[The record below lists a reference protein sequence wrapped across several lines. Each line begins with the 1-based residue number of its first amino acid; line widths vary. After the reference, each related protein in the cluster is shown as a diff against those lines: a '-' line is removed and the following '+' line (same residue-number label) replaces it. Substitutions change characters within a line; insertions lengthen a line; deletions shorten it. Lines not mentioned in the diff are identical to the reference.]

1 MILVGNRFFC
11 LRNDIIKFIY
21 VQLLIGKLRQIIK
34 RLYSR
39 FVKFLAQIYTSIAM
53 ISFSK
58 KHISK
63 VFLALT
69 LVVLSSCFNKGSST
83 NGNPSQIDAKPSPEI
98 SQITAQTPK
107 FAPPIGCTLGK
118 DCYIFHY
125 VDRDPTPAAVDFGCG
140 RQTYD
145 GHNGTDFGI
154 PDEKA
159 MAKGVPVLAAAA
171 GKVLRSRDGVE
182 DRRVNDQTIKK
193 QVEGIECGNG
203 MVIDHGNGWEAQYCH
218 LRKGSVVVK
227 PGMQVEKG
235 TVLGMVGES
244 GLASFP
250 HVHLTIRYQGK
261 VVDPF
266 VGINSESGCQIS
278 RNPLWDRPLNY
289 VPTGLIRAGFSTQ
302 APDLNALWQGKFPET
317 TLAANSPA
325 LLFWVQVFGVIKG
338 DQESY
343 KFFAPD
349 GKIMGESN
357 NEIKASN
364 RLWMSYIGKKN
375 RDNNYL
381 MLGTWRVEYKL
392 KRGDQVLIDVQ
403 RQVEISKI

>member
-1 MILVGNRFFC
+1 MIP
-11 LRNDIIKFIY
+11 
-21 VQLLIGKLRQIIK
+21 
-34 RLYSR
+34 
-39 FVKFLAQIYTSIAM
+39 
-53 ISFSK
+53 FSQ
-58 KHISK
+58 KHISQ
-63 VFLALT
+63 VFLAFI
-69 LVVLSSCFNKGSST
+69 LVVLSSCFAGSST
-83 NGNPSQIDAKPSPEI
+83 NANSPQVNAKTQSPEI
-98 SQITAQTPK
+98 SQINSQTPK

-125 VDRDPTPAAVDFGCG
+125 VDRDPSPAAIDFGCG

-145 GHNGTDFGI
+145 GHKGTDFGI
-154 PDEKA
+154 LDEKA
-159 MAKGVPVLAAAA
+159 MAKGVPVLAVAA

-182 DRRVNDQTIKK
+182 DRRVEDQTTKK

-250 HVHLTIRYQGK
+250 HVHLTVRYQGN
-261 VVDPF
+261 VIDPF
-266 VGINSESGCQIS
+266 VGTNSEPGCQVS

-289 VPTGLIRAGFSTQ
+289 IPTGLIRAGFSTQ
-302 APDLNALWQGKFPET
+302 PPELNALWAGEFSET
-317 TLAANSPA
+317 TLAKDSPA

-343 KFFAPD
+343 KFFDPN
-349 GKIMGESN
+349 GKIIGESN

-375 RDNNYL
+375 RDNNSL
-381 MLGTWRVEYKL
+381 IPGTWRVEYKL
-392 KRGDQVLIDVQ
+392 KRGDKVLIDVQ
-403 RQVEISKI
+403 RQVELR

>member
-1 MILVGNRFFC
+1 
-11 LRNDIIKFIY
+11 
-21 VQLLIGKLRQIIK
+21 
-34 RLYSR
+34 
-39 FVKFLAQIYTSIAM
+39 M

-58 KHISK
+58 KYISK
-63 VFLALT
+63 LFLALA

-83 NGNPSQIDAKPSPEI
+83 TANSPQVETTTRSPEV
-98 SQITAQTPK
+98 SQSIAQTPK
-107 FAPPIGCTLGK
+107 FAPPISCTLGK

-154 PDEKA
+154 PDEKT
-159 MAKGVPVLAAAA
+159 MAKGVPVIAAAA

-182 DRRVNDQTIKK
+182 DIRVNDQTTKK

-203 MVIDHGNGWEAQYCH
+203 MVIDHGNGWETQYCH

-235 TVLGMVGES
+235 TVLGMIGES

-266 VGINSESGCQIS
+266 VGINSESGCQVA

-289 VPTGLIRAGFSTQ
+289 VPTGLIRAGFAPK
-302 APDLNALWQGKFPET
+302 APDLDALWKGEFSET

-325 LLFWVQVFGVIKG
+325 ILFWVQVFGVLQG
-338 DQESY
+338 DRESY
-343 KFFAPD
+343 KLFTPD
-349 GKIMGESN
+349 GKMVGETN
-357 NEIKASN
+357 NDIKSSN
-364 RLWMSYIGKKN
+364 RAWVSYVGKKN
-375 RDNNYL
+375 RENNTL
-381 MLGTWRVEYKL
+381 MLGTWRAEYQL
-392 KRGDQVLIDVQ
+392 KRGDRVLIDIK
-403 RQVEISKI
+403 RQVEVGLKK